1 MGDEPELRHG
11 VLLVPVG
18 TTGGWLGTVMSG
30 NGLMPPVASSVDP
43 MGMPTRP
50 TVDRVPRAG
59 EEADALGL
67 EDAVVVPL
75 AQVPEAVPDTPILS
89 NRGVGAIV
97 APVMTVLAPAIE
109 VPVLEFPGLEE
120 DGWTDAPIP
129 EHVEA
134 VVIEPRADVPA
145 AAGLTPG
152 VDSSVAPSGTPV
164 APTGAPGPMPSG
176 EVTPSEA
183 GAPVI
188 VPTCAIAGLPH
199 SESQATAMIKEAFM
213 VYSPI

>member
-1 MGDEPELRHG
+1 
-11 VLLVPVG
+11 
-18 TTGGWLGTVMSG
+18 
-30 NGLMPPVASSVDP
+30 MPPVASSVDP

-59 EEADALGL
+59 EEADAVGL
-67 EDAVVVPL
+67 EDVDVVPL

-176 EVTPSEA
+176 EATREKPAHRDRTDLCTA
-183 GAPVI
+183 GPPPAK
-188 VPTCAIAGLPH
+188 AGH
-199 SESQATAMIKEAFM
+199 RDDKEAAWCIPDM
-213 VYSPI
+213 S

>member
-1 MGDEPELRHG
+1 
-11 VLLVPVG
+11 
-18 TTGGWLGTVMSG
+18 
-30 NGLMPPVASSVDP
+30 
-43 MGMPTRP
+43 MPTRP
-50 TVDRVPRAG
+50 TVDRVPRVG
-59 EEADALGL
+59 EEADAVGL
-67 EDAVVVPL
+67 EDAVVVSL
-75 AQVPEAVPDTPILS
+75 TQVPEAVPDTPMPS

-97 APVMTVLAPAIE
+97 VPVMTVLEPAIE
-109 VPVLEFPGLEE
+109 VPALGFPGLEA
-120 DGWTDAPIP
+120 DGWADAPIP

-134 VVIEPRADVPA
+134 AVIEPSADVPA

-188 VPTCAIAGLPH
+188 MPTCAIAGQLH
-199 SESQATAMIKEAFM
+199 SESQAAAIIKLAFM

>member
-1 MGDEPELRHG
+1 
-11 VLLVPVG
+11 
-18 TTGGWLGTVMSG
+18 
-30 NGLMPPVASSVDP
+30 

-59 EEADALGL
+59 EEADAVGL

-75 AQVPEAVPDTPILS
+75 GQVPEAVPETPIPS
-89 NRGVGAIV
+89 NRGVGAVV
-97 APVMTVLAPAIE
+97 APVVTVLAPAIE

-120 DGWTDAPIP
+120 DGWADAPIP

-134 VVIEPRADVPA
+134 AVIEPRVDVPA

-176 EVTPSEA
+176 EVTPSGA

-188 VPTCAIAGLPH
+188 VPTCANAGLPH
-199 SESQATAMIKEAFM
+199 SERQAAAIIIDTFM
-213 VYSPI
+213 LYSPI